1 MWLRARFPGHPLFP
15 YSGLS
20 RRPSTETVLLS
31 PSRRMRGA
39 LARRISGTEFQ
50 SCRSNPSL
58 PPVAFEILLQPGPPK
73 GDFKMTYRPPL
84 EWLQPVKMSRII
96 AHRSAGAYQA
106 SEHDKEHYHFEPF
119 RRCAV
124 AVRIWSCQGWAPRR
138 SRAKA
143 MTHRLTSRIPAS
155 SSPNFRPPAAIGAQV
170 GVSQSPDSRPEPSRN
185 TKPRS
190 AAASRAPLG
199 CRAGRGRRT
208 AAFRRRCGLPQD
220 LLCVASGGTP
230 VCRMS
235 FTRIEWRQKERKPDD
250 KY

>member
-1 MWLRARFPGHPLFP
+1 
-15 YSGLS
+15 
-20 RRPSTETVLLS
+20 
-31 PSRRMRGA
+31 
-39 LARRISGTEFQ
+39 
-50 SCRSNPSL
+50 
-58 PPVAFEILLQPGPPK
+58 
-73 GDFKMTYRPPL
+73 MTYRPPL

-143 MTHRLTSRIPAS
+143 MAHRLTSRIPAS

-185 TKPRS
+185 RVAPQHL
-190 AAASRAPLG
+190 APLWAVEQDEG
-199 CRAGRGRRT
+199 GEQRHFG
-208 AAFRRRCGLPQD
+208 AFDRSIAPPQSAPVRSPSRSSLCGF
-220 LLCVASGGTP
+220 GGTP